1 MRNAKLG
8 IAVIG
13 SGRAG
18 MIHAQSFAAGIEG
31 ARLVAM
37 VDPVAAAR
45 EAALRELGIDKGYAD
60 YRQALADPAVNA
72 VVVVTPT
79 AYHRE
84 IVVAAAQA
92 GRHVLCE
99 KPMAMTAAECSAMID
114 ACEAARVKLQI
125 GFMRRYHRDFLAA
138 KVALDS
144 GAIGDL
150 VLVKSLTRGPSVPQP
165 WMYDIAQSNG
175 PLAEVNSHDIDTL
188 RWFAGDDFA
197 EVYAV
202 GGNYRCPEARAEHPE
217 FYDNVAM
224 TIRFGRGAQG
234 MIDGAQ
240 GVGYGYD
247 SRLEVLGTKGVL
259 FAGSLQSSSV
269 VMCGER
275 LPAGLPGRAELA
287 RPLRRRLSR
296 GGPGLRALHPGGPA
310 AQPVGARRARG
321 GEGGQRGQPLH
332 RDRAAGP
339 AGGGGMKAAR
349 LLGKDDLRVD
359 LGPRSRHRARATSWC
374 GSGPP

>member
-114 ACEAARVKLQI
+114 ACEAARVKLQL

-197 EVYAV
+197 EVFAV

-269 VMCGER
+269 VMCGSDSR
-275 LPAGLPGRAELA
+275 LVSPAVRSWRDLFADAYREEDRAFVRCILEDRPPSPSGRDGLEAVKAVNAGNRSIAT
-287 RPLRRRLSR
+287 
-296 GGPGLRALHPGGPA
+296 G
-310 AQPVGARRARG
+310 QPV
-321 GEGGQRGQPLH
+321 
-332 RDRAAGP
+332 
-339 AGGGGMKAAR
+339 R
-349 LLGKDDLRVD
+349 LAEV
-359 LGPRSRHRARATSWC
+359 A
-374 GSGPP
+374 